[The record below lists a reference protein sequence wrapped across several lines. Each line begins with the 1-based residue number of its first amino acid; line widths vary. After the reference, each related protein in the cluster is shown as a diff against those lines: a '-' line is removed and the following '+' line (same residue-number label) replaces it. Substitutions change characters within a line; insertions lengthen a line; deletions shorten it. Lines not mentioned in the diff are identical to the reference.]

1 MSENVKTVI
10 SRLNEA
16 FEAARKSDTAE
27 SFSNLVASFTR
38 ADKELREEFQRMTRP
53 EVSRII
59 AKLEAGQSLSNLE
72 IDMVKL
78 WIVGDHESYVRN
90 ENNFKDWMSDASRIM
105 GEIEEL
111 GKSGGDSKSIMH
123 LRSLFLDA
131 KRSCMDIAHFLER
144 KECVARFE
152 EATAQLDREE
162 RETLVKML
170 KFSMSSDLS

>member
-1 MSENVKTVI
+1 MSENIKTIV
-10 SRLNEA
+10 SRLGEA
-16 FEAARKSDTAE
+16 FEGARKSGTAE
-27 SFSNLVASFTR
+27 SFSNLVAVFTK
-38 ADKELREEFQRMTRP
+38 AGKDLREEFQRMTKP
-53 EVSRII
+53 EVLRII

-90 ENNFKDWMSDASRIM
+90 ENNFKDWMSDVSRVM
-105 GEIEEL
+105 GEIDGL
-111 GKSGGDSKSIMH
+111 GRSGADSKSIMH
-123 LRSLFLDA
+123 LRALFLDA
-131 KRSCMDIAHFLER
+131 KRSCMDIAHFLEK

-170 KFSMSSDLS
+170 KFSINSDLS